1 VNPLRIG
8 TRGSP
13 LALWQANHVAQRLAQ
28 LHGIETQLVRIRTA
42 GDHLQS
48 AAVAQPMASADG
60 KGIFIK
66 ELEDALLAGT
76 VDLAVHS
83 MKDVPTEI
91 PPGLAFPAILQREDV
106 RDCLISRDGCRLD
119 ELPRG
124 ARIGTG
130 SLRRQAQLL
139 HHRPDLQMIP
149 VRGNVDTRLRKL
161 VSGEFD
167 AILLAM
173 AGLNRLGVADKIT
186 QVLDADFMLP
196 AVGQGAIGIET
207 RADDAQTFQRVAA
220 LDNAETRACITAE
233 RALMQELQGGCQVP
247 LGAWARLVQHSLGG
261 RSFSSDTR
269 PDRETGASAPEGTRA
284 DGVTSSELLI
294 QAAVFSPDGAESCR
308 REDRSSRENA
318 QLLGHRLGL
327 SLIAAGADKLLRL
340 AGRSVGLD

>member
-1 VNPLRIG
+1 VTALRIG

-28 LHGIETQLVRIRTA
+28 IHGIETQLVRIRTS

-48 AAVAQPMASADG
+48 ASVSQPAASADG

-66 ELEDALLAGT
+66 ELEDALLACT

-91 PPGLAFPAILQREDV
+91 PAGLAFPAILRREDV
-106 RDCLISRDGCRLD
+106 RDCLISRDARIFD
-119 ELPRG
+119 ELPRS
-124 ARIGTG
+124 ARVGTG

-139 HHRPDLQMIP
+139 HRRPDLQMVN

-161 VSGEFD
+161 AGEEFD
-167 AILLAM
+167 AIVLAV
-173 AGLNRLGVADKIT
+173 AGLNRLGAAAKIT
-186 QVLDADFMLP
+186 QAFDAVFMLP

-207 RADDAQTFQRVAA
+207 RADDVPTSELVAA
-220 LDNAETRACITAE
+220 LDDSETCACITAE

-247 LGAWARLVQHSLGG
+247 LGAWARLVGG
-261 RSFSSDTR
+261 
-269 PDRETGASAPEGTRA
+269 
-284 DGVTSSELLI
+284 ELQI
-294 QAAVFSPDGAESCR
+294 TAAVFSPDGRESVR
-308 REDRSSRENA
+308 REDRGSPADA
-318 QLLGHRLGL
+318 QAIGGRLGQ

-340 AGRSVGLD
+340 AGRSVGQP